1 MMIIKRGL
9 ALGMEYISINIT
21 IERSFNDIYLHHKP
35 LSSQSRSHLYIFVL
49 SLLLLH
55 QSSHRAQSHVQL
67 STNKDRNPCTYVHYL
82 LLSICYYPSVPTLL
96 LLLVVLFFLYVVLG
110 GLNKYVRR
118 GRQ

>member
-1 MMIIKRGL
+1 MMMIIKRGL

-55 QSSHRAQSHVQL
+55 QSSHRAQSHGQL
-67 STNKDRNPCTYVHYL
+67 STNKDLYLRTLSPTLHL
-82 LLSICYYPSVPTLL
+82 LLSLCTHIVVVGSALL
-96 LLLVVLFFLYVVLG
+96 PLRRLG
-110 GLNKYVRR
+110 GIK
-118 GRQ
+118 